1 MRIEI
6 SDISEKVVYTM
17 DITNRITI
25 IRGNSA
31 TGKSV
36 LVRLIDNIGKPQVKV
51 SSNIDIIHIN
61 SKLILEG
68 FPLKED
74 RIYIMDEDD
83 GIEHP
88 EVVKKIND
96 KRYKFILITR
106 KEDFGTFS
114 YDIYQI
120 YHFKNSGKYHNLT
133 RTYGKIS
140 NSHINQNSLRN
151 IITEDSNSG
160 FEFFD
165 KVCGYQAYSASGNSN
180 IPKYLINNSIILI
193 DRVGFGPYIK
203 RTLNRIK
210 YQNIALIY
218 PLSFEYLILSSNI
231 FNYNEN
237 NYLDIQNSSKNLEEY
252 YYKLLKSLSSDYN
265 TWYNKQHINE
275 WFTKSP
281 QKDKILNKINLE
293 FGIKLKEKNNSEE
306 LTFGWC

>member
-51 SSNIDIIHIN
+51 SSDIDIIHIN

-106 KEDFGTFS
+106 REDFGSFS

-120 YHFKNSGKYHNLT
+120 YHFKNSGRYHNLI
-133 RTYGKIS
+133 RTYGKID
-140 NSHINQNSLRN
+140 NSHVNQNNLQN

-160 FEFFD
+160 FEFFN
-165 KVCGYQAYSASGNSN
+165 KVCNYQIYSAKGNSN
-180 IPKYLINNSIILI
+180 IPKYLRNNSIVVI

-203 RTLNRIK
+203 RTLNIIK
-210 YQNIALIY
+210 YQNIALVY

-231 FNYNEN
+231 FNYSEKDYLKVWEN
-237 NYLDIQNSSKNLEEY
+237 SKNLEEY
-252 YYKLLKSLSSDYN
+252 CYKLLKTISEDYSL
-265 TWYNKQHINE
+265 WYSKKHIND
-275 WFTKSP
+275 WFTISP
-281 QKDKILNKINLE
+281 QKDKILSKIDSE
-293 FGIKLKEKNNSEE
+293 FGIKLKTKDNRSKFIWE
-306 LTFGWC
+306 

>member
-83 GIEHP
+83 GIERP

-133 RTYGKIS
+133 RTYGKID
-140 NSHINQNSLRN
+140 NSHINQDNLQN
-151 IITEDSNSG
+151 MITEDSNSG
-160 FEFFD
+160 FEFFNR
-165 KVCGYQAYSASGNSN
+165 VCDYQTYSANGNSN
-180 IPKYLINNSIILI
+180 IPKYLINDSIVLI

-210 YQNIALIY
+210 YQNIALIC
-218 PLSFEYLILSSNI
+218 PLSFEYLILSSRI
-231 FNYNEN
+231 FNYNEK
-237 NYLDIQNSSKNLEEY
+237 NYLKLQNSSKNLEEY
-252 YYKLLKSLSSDYN
+252 YYKLLKSVSNDYSL
-265 TWYNKQHINE
+265 WYSKQHINE
-275 WFTKSP
+275 WFTISP
-281 QKDKILNKINLE
+281 QKDKILNKISLD
-293 FGIKLKEKNNSEE
+293 FGIKLKIKDNRPKFIWE
-306 LTFGWC
+306 